1 MAEIDIVSKHL
12 IQTYPADFARFA
24 LQRDD
29 IENVEVVESE
39 QPTVKARRTDSL
51 LRVRITGEEALVHH
65 EFQTTDHSAMPRRMA
80 GYIGRIIEHYG
91 LPVYAHVFYLRPA
104 AGRRDPGYYIQEH
117 PDYPVVI
124 RYKVIRLSQLPGQA
138 VLDRAFVGLLP
149 FAPLMQP
156 PTGQTEA
163 AWLAQCVA
171 RAVAL
176 PLDRPSKA
184 DFLAGLAILSGLV
197 YNPQTIMA
205 TVSKEH
211 LMDLI
216 RESSF
221 AQYLAENARE
231 EGMKQGI
238 EEGIKQGVEQGIE
251 QGGRERAIEDLLD
264 VLAIRFAL
272 AESDPLAAHIG
283 TLDDVQRLK
292 QLHRAAIQV
301 PSLEAFRLLLN
312 ADE

>member
-29 IENVEVVESE
+29 IENVEVIESE

-51 LRVRITGEEALVHH
+51 LRVCIGGEDALVHH
-65 EFQTTDHSAMPRRMA
+65 EFQTTDHPAMSRRMA

-104 AGRRDPGYYIQEH
+104 AGQRDLGYYIQEH

-124 RYKVIRLSQLPGQA
+124 RYKVIRPSQLAGQA
-138 VLDRAFVGLLP
+138 VLDGAFVGLLP

-156 PTGQTEA
+156 PAGQTEA
-163 AWLAQCVA
+163 AWLEQCVE
-171 RAVAL
+171 RAAAL

-205 TVSKEH
+205 TVSKEY

-238 EEGIKQGVEQGIE
+238 E
-251 QGGRERAIEDLLD
+251 QGGRERAIEDLID
-264 VLAIRFAL
+264 VLEIRFAL
-272 AESDPLAAHIG
+272 AASDPLAASIG
-283 TLDDVQRLK
+283 AIDDVQRLK
-292 QLHRAAIQV
+292 QLFRAAIQV
-301 PSLEAFRLLLN
+301 PSLEAFRHLLD

>member
-1 MAEIDIVSKHL
+1 MAEIDTIAKHL

-29 IENVEVVESE
+29 IEDIEVIESE
-39 QPTVKARRTDSL
+39 QPIVKARRTDSL
-51 LRVRITGEEALVHH
+51 LRVRIGGQEVLVHH
-65 EFQTTDHSAMPRRMA
+65 EFQTTDHSAMSRRMA
-80 GYIGRIIEHYG
+80 GYIGRIIENYG

-104 AGRRDPGYYIQEH
+104 AGRRDPGYYLQEH
-117 PDYPVVI
+117 PGYQILVQ
-124 RYKVIRLSQLPGQA
+124 YKVIRLSQLSGQA
-138 VLDRAFVGLLP
+138 VLDRTFVGLLP

-156 PTGQTEA
+156 PAGQTEA
-163 AWLAQCVA
+163 AWLEQCVA
-171 RAVAL
+171 RAAAL

-197 YNPQTIMA
+197 YNPQTVMA
-205 TVSKEH
+205 IVSKEH

-221 AQYLAENARE
+221 AQYLAETIRE
-231 EGMKQGI
+231 EV
-238 EEGIKQGVEQGIE
+238 IKQGIE
-251 QGGRERAIEDLLD
+251 QGGRERAIEYLLD

-272 AESDPLAAHIG
+272 AASDPLAARIV
-283 TLDDVQRLK
+283 TIEDVQRLK

-301 PSLEAFRLLLN
+301 PSLEAFRHLLE

>member
-12 IQTYPADFARFA
+12 LQTYPADFARFS
-24 LQRDD
+24 LQQDD
-29 IENVEVVESE
+29 IEDVEVLDTE
-39 QPTVKARRTDSL
+39 QPTVRRTDSL
-51 LRVRITGEEALVHH
+51 LRVRIGGEDALVHH
-65 EFQTTDHSAMPRRMA
+65 EIQTTDHPAMPRRMA

-91 LPVYAHVFYLRPA
+91 LPVYAHVLYLRPT
-104 AGRRDPGYYIQEH
+104 AGRRDPGYYMQEH

-124 RYKVIRLSQLPGQA
+124 RYKVIRLNQLPGQA

-156 PTGQTEA
+156 SADQTEA
-163 AWLAQCVA
+163 AWLEQCVA
-171 RAVAL
+171 RAAAL
-176 PLDRPSKA
+176 PLDRPDKA

-231 EGMKQGI
+231 EGI
-238 EEGIKQGVEQGIE
+238 I
-251 QGGRERAIEDLLD
+251 D
-264 VLAIRFAL
+264 V
-272 AESDPLAAHIG
+272 H
-283 TLDDVQRLK
+283 
-292 QLHRAAIQV
+292 
-301 PSLEAFRLLLN
+301 
-312 ADE
+312 

>member
-29 IENVEVVESE
+29 IEDVEVIESE
-39 QPTVKARRTDSL
+39 QPIVKARRTDSL
-51 LRVRITGEEALVHH
+51 LRVCIGGEDVLVHY

-80 GYIGRIIEHYG
+80 GYIGRMIEHYG
-91 LPVYAHVFYLRPA
+91 LPVYAHVLYLRPT
-104 AGRRDPGYYIQEH
+104 AGRRDPGYYLQEH
-117 PDYPVVI
+117 PGYQILVQ
-124 RYKVIRLSQLPGQA
+124 YKVIRLSQLAGQA

-156 PTGQTEA
+156 PAGQAKA
-163 AWLAQCVA
+163 AWLEQCVA
-171 RAVAL
+171 RAAAL
-176 PLDRPSKA
+176 PLDRPGKA

-221 AQYLAENARE
+221 AQYLAESLRE
-231 EGMKQGI
+231 EFI
-238 EEGIKQGVEQGIE
+238 EQGIKQGIEQGIE

-272 AESDPLAAHIG
+272 AASDPLAARIG
-283 TLDDVQRLK
+283 AIADVQRLK
-292 QLHRAAIQV
+292 QLFRAAIQV
-301 PSLEAFRLLLN
+301 PTLEAFRHLLN

>member
-24 LQRDD
+24 LRRDD
-29 IENVEVVESE
+29 IEKVKVIESE
-39 QPTVKARRTDSL
+39 QLTVKARRTDSL
-51 LRVRITGEEALVHH
+51 LRVRVASEDALVHH
-65 EFQTTDHSAMPRRMA
+65 EFQTTDDPTMPRRMA

-124 RYKVIRLSQLPGQA
+124 RYKVIRLSQLAGQA
-138 VLDRAFVGLLP
+138 VLDRTFVGLLP

-156 PTGQTEA
+156 PAGQTEA
-163 AWLAQCVA
+163 AWLEQCVA
-171 RAVAL
+171 RAAAL
-176 PLDRPSKA
+176 PLDRSSKA

-205 TVSKEH
+205 TVSKEY

-221 AQYLAENARE
+221 AQYLAESARE
-231 EGMKQGI
+231 QGI
-238 EEGIKQGVEQGIE
+238 EQGIE

-264 VLAIRFAL
+264 VLEIRFAL
-272 AESDPLAAHIG
+272 AVSDPLAARLGAI
-283 TLDDVQRLK
+283 DDVQHLK
-292 QLHRAAIQV
+292 QLFRAAIQL
-301 PSLEAFRLLLN
+301 PSLEAFRLLLD
-312 ADE
+312 AAE

>member
-12 IQTYPADFARFA
+12 LQTYPADFARFS
-24 LQRDD
+24 LQQDD
-29 IENVEVVESE
+29 IEDVEVLDTE
-39 QPTVKARRTDSL
+39 QPTVRRTDSL
-51 LRVRITGEEALVHH
+51 LRVRIGGEDALVHH
-65 EFQTTDHSAMPRRMA
+65 EIQTTDHPAMSRRMA

-91 LPVYAHVFYLRPA
+91 LPVYAHVLYLRPT
-104 AGRRDPGYYIQEH
+104 AGRRDPGYYMQEH

-124 RYKVIRLSQLPGQA
+124 RYKVIRLSQLSGQA

-156 PTGQTEA
+156 PADQTEA
-163 AWLAQCVA
+163 AWLEQCVA
-171 RAVAL
+171 RAAAL
-176 PLDRPSKA
+176 PLDRPDKA

-231 EGMKQGI
+231 EG
-238 EEGIKQGVEQGIE
+238 IK

-264 VLAIRFAL
+264 VLAIRFGL
-272 AESDPLAAHIG
+272 AASDPLADRIG
-283 TLDDVQRLK
+283 AIDDVQRLK
-292 QLHRAAIQV
+292 KLFRAAIQV
-301 PSLEAFRLLLN
+301 PSLKAFRHLLN